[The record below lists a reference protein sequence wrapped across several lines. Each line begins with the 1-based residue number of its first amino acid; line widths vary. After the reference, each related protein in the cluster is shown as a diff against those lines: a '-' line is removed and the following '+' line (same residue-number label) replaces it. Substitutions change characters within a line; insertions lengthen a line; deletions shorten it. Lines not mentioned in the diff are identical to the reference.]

1 MGIPEG
7 IKVKILLINEIL
19 NKECMTEGEV
29 NERRTLLQ
37 YAKFSLDDGFRSLK
51 EHVFQT
57 HIFSVFLPPNCTFRP
72 MTGLLDARV
81 NLRGTFDVTG

>member
-1 MGIPEG
+1 MDIPEG
-7 IKVKILLINEIL
+7 IKDKILLINEIL

-72 MTGLLDARV
+72 LTGFLDARV
-81 NLRGTFDVTG
+81 NLPGTFDVSG